1 MVSIIIPVFNR
12 NSILLK
18 TIESVLQQTFVNLE
32 LIIIDDGSVN
42 NIQKLVEQN
51 FKDKRLRF
59 FRFENNQGVHAARN
73 KGLELAVGDFIFF
86 LDSDDQIY
94 PQAIETAIKY
104 FNQHEDFGVFSAPY
118 LTDTGELTSFAFA
131 EAREIKYEEL
141 LCGCHRAKYKNGL
154 AIIRKKVIGDIRF
167 VEQNLDFI
175 FYRKI
180 SKKTKFYFFNKPLGI
195 YNISKNLQNKDSDAL
210 NITYKRKIP
219 NIKLSISRARALD
232 NFLQEFSAD
241 LLKFCPKKY
250 SSYAYGSAVGL
261 LLGKQKNKAIKYAFK
276 AFQND
281 YKRLKFFFF
290 FIFSI
295 LPFSSSLLRF
305 LFHLKFFIFYRA

>member
-12 NSILLK
+12 NSILLE
-18 TIESVLQQTFVNLE
+18 TIASVLRQTFVNFE
-32 LIIIDDGSVN
+32 LIIIDDGSSH
-42 NIQKLVEQN
+42 NIQELVEKN
-51 FKDKRLRF
+51 FQDKRLQF
-59 FRFENNQGVHAARN
+59 FRFEKNQGVHIARN
-73 KGLELAVGDFIFF
+73 KGLELSIGDFIFF

-94 PQAIETAIKY
+94 PQAIEVAINY
-104 FNQHEDFGVFSAPY
+104 FQLHEDFGVFSAPY
-118 LTDTGELTSFAFA
+118 LTNSGELTSFAFA

-154 AIIRKKVIGDIRF
+154 AVIRKKIIGDIRF

-180 SKKTKFYFFNKPLGI
+180 SKKTKFYFFNQPLGV
-195 YNISKNLQNKDSDAL
+195 YNITKNLQDKNNDL

-219 NIKLSISRARALD
+219 NIKLSISRAKALD

-250 SSYAYGSAVGL
+250 SSYAYGAAVGL
-261 LLGKQKNKAIKYAFK
+261 LLNKQKKQAIKYAFK

-281 YKRLKFFFF
+281 YKRLKFFLF
-290 FIFSI
+290 FIFSM
-295 LPFSSSLLRF
+295 LPFSGSLLKF
-305 LFHLKFFIFYRA
+305 LFKLKFFIFYRV